1 MTVNTQLNR
10 RFINTTVDPNDKAAW
25 AKWCYDLA
33 LYLDDISRVQND
45 LAPASGTS
53 QALTAYLTQLAAAA
67 TYETIAN
74 AVATYLTQLAAAAT
88 YETIANAVATYL
100 TQANAA
106 ATYLPIAA
114 ITKGSA
120 LLSGGTFTVNTVKV
134 TANSLIFLSV
144 NGAGTLSNLGE
155 IYEDQPS
162 RVPGT
167 SFTIKSTNALSN
179 ATVAWFIIEP

>member
-53 QALTAYLTQLAAAA
+53 QALTA
-67 TYETIAN
+67 
-74 AVATYLTQLAAAAT
+74 YLTQLAAAAT